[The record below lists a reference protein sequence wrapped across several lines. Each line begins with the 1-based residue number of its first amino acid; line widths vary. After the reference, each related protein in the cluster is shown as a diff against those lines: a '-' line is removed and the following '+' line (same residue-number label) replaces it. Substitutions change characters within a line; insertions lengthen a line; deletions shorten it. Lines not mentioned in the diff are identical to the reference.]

1 MPVKVNAG
9 TIIFQRWDAAH
20 GLVEQEIAFD
30 SLDELFGRCLE
41 IRPGETVDRVVLDG
55 VDPTGARRRLTLAF
69 QSATVSEP
77 PAE

>member
-1 MPVKVNAG
+1 MPATVNGG
-9 TIIFQRWDAAH
+9 TVIFHRWDPVQ
-20 GLVEQEIAFD
+20 GLVEQEIVFD

-55 VDPTGARRRLTLAF
+55 VDPAGARRRLTLAF